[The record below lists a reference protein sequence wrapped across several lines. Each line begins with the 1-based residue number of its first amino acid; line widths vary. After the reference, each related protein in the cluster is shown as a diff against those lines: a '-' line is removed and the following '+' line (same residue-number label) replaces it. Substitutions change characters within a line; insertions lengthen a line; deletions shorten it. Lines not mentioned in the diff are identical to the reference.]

1 LRSRQDTLRV
11 LLDSTFILPTL
22 GIDTGEGV
30 SKGLKRLAQTEAEI
44 YCSRFSILEALWVAA
59 KVSGSGYLDAE
70 SFRLG
75 LRSILEGGRY
85 TRVEEDSEIFNEA
98 LRLHMLGHRDA
109 IDNILYAS
117 SIRLNLKLL
126 TLDAELGEF
135 IHKKGLKDTLI
146 APRQIP

>member
-1 LRSRQDTLRV
+1 MRSRQDILRV
-11 LLDSTFILPTL
+11 LLDTTFILPTL

-30 SKGLKRLAQTEAEI
+30 SKGLKRIAQIEADI

-59 KVSGSGYLDAE
+59 KVSGSGDLDAE

-98 LRLHMLGHRDA
+98 LRLYMLGHRDT

-126 TLDAELGEF
+126 TLDAELGKF
-135 IHKKGLKDTLI
+135 IHNKGLKDTLI
-146 APRQIP
+146 APGQIP

>member
-1 LRSRQDTLRV
+1 MRSRQDTLRV

-59 KVSGSGYLDAE
+59 KVSGSGDLDAE

-98 LRLHMLGHRDA
+98 LRLHMLGHRYA

>member
-1 LRSRQDTLRV
+1 MRSRQDTLRV

-59 KVSGSGYLDAE
+59 KVSGSGDLDAE

-117 SIRLNLKLL
+117 SVRLNLKLL

>member
-59 KVSGSGYLDAE
+59 KVSGSGDLDAE

-117 SIRLNLKLL
+117 SVRLNLKLL

>member
-1 LRSRQDTLRV
+1 MRSRQDALRV

-30 SKGLKRLAQTEAEI
+30 SKGLKRLAQIEADI

-59 KVSGSGYLDAE
+59 KVSGSGDLDAE
-70 SFRLG
+70 SLRHG

-146 APRQIP
+146 APAQIP